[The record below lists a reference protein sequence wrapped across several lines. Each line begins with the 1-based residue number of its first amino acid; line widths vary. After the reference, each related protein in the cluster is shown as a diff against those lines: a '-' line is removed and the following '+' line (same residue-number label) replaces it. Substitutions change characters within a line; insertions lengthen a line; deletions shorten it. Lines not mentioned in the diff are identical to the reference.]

1 MSQLKSEIAS
11 LSPAQRALFEER
23 LKQKRET
30 ASRSAAGA
38 ARTDGVAAESFD
50 DENLVLAD
58 SVEGVEGLLSKFYGR
73 FPWPWQA
80 MKFDYLE
87 DPDFETVMLNQ
98 DLGDWEHRRIPAR
111 PSVWVAGCG
120 TNQALATALRFP
132 NATVVG
138 SDLSAKSLEI
148 CANNARQLGVSN
160 LELREE
166 SLNHVTYEE
175 EFDHVICT
183 GVIHHNAEPEIS
195 MARLA
200 AALRPTGVMEMNVY
214 NRYHRTVTSSFQK
227 AIRIFGEQRG
237 TVDFEDDLKIAKQIV
252 DNFPAGREVLE
263 KGFIQYMDWSE
274 SDFADLL
281 VQPVEHSYTVE
292 SLEELGENCGLE
304 FLYPCIS
311 PYVKALSTLYWN
323 MEFADLELS
332 ELYESLPDTR
342 RWQVTNLLMQE
353 KSPML
358 WFYLQHRDGGVPRKT
373 ERQVCDEFLETR
385 FERVGT
391 RQRSFIRGE
400 DGAYSLSPQ
409 AVAYPLA
416 APDPSEKAIADMAD
430 GQRTMREIFRELRI
444 EPTFRRVNRAR
455 IKLTTTAFPYLRA
468 AQH

>member
-1 MSQLKSEIAS
+1 MTQLKNEIAS
-11 LSPAQRALFEER
+11 LSPAQRAIFEER
-23 LKQKRET
+23 LKRKRET
-30 ASRSAAGA
+30 APPSSIGA
-38 ARTDGVAAESFD
+38 RNDADESKSFD

-87 DPDFETVMLNQ
+87 DPDFEIAMLNQ
-98 DLGDWEHRRIPAR
+98 DLGDWEHRTIPTR
-111 PSVWVAGCG
+111 PAIWVAGCG
-120 TNQALATALRFP
+120 TNQALSAALRFP

-138 SDLSAKSLEI
+138 SDLSGKSLEI

-166 SLNHVTYEE
+166 SLNHVAYQEQ
-175 EFDHVICT
+175 FDHVICT

-200 AALRPTGVMEMNVY
+200 AALRPKGIMEMNVY

-237 TVDFEDDLKIAKQIV
+237 TVDFEDDLKVAKQIV
-252 DNFPAGREVLE
+252 ENFPAREVLE

-292 SLEELGENCGLE
+292 SLEELGESCGLE

-311 PYVKALSTLYWN
+311 PYVRALSTLFWN
-323 MEFADLELS
+323 MEFPDPELS

-358 WFYLQHRDGGVPRKT
+358 WFYLQHKDRGFPRKT
-373 ERQVCDEFLETR
+373 EKQVCDDFLETV

-400 DGAYSLSPQ
+400 DGSYTLSPH

-416 APDPSEKAIADMAD
+416 QPDPSEREIADMAD
-430 GQRTMREIFRELRI
+430 GQKTMRDIFRELSL
-444 EPTFRRVNRAR
+444 EPTFQLVNRAR

-468 AQH
+468 VHN